1 MASND
6 EIRETLFGDLPLNA
20 WPPRWKTSLSDDPWR
35 SFLSAREAAD
45 AGRRP
50 DAISLWQEI
59 LAMPNLESLHYAQAW
74 HFLRSYGVHPDP
86 SVAKDLLGVVLEVP
100 MEGGLD
106 VLAAYAD
113 HHAAYFNFN
122 GSATLWL
129 RPDQSLDPLID
140 SVLYEGAQI
149 IQRIGVWKEP
159 RRPAPA
165 LGDIRINLISPAGL
179 HFGEGPMK
187 LATENPMTK
196 PIWVASTALLQEI
209 VRVGLSS
216 LSKEASTKNPT
227 RTD

>member
-6 EIRETLFGDLPLNA
+6 EIRKTLFGDLPLNA
-20 WPPRWKTSLSDDPWR
+20 WPPRWKTALSHEPWR

-45 AGRRP
+45 AGRRA

-59 LAMPNLESLHYAQAW
+59 LAMPNLESLHYAQVW
-74 HFLRSYGVHPDP
+74 HFLRSYGVQPD
-86 SVAKDLLGVVLEVP
+86 SSIAKGLLGVVLEVP

-122 GSATLWL
+122 GAATLWL
-129 RPDQSLDPLID
+129 RPDRSLDPFIG
-140 SVLYEGAQI
+140 SVLHEGAQI
-149 IQRIGVWKEP
+149 IRKIGVWNEP
-159 RRPAPA
+159 RRPAPSF
-165 LGDIRINLISPAGL
+165 GDIRINLISPAGL

-196 PIWVASTALLQEI
+196 PIWVASAALLQEM
-209 VRVGLSS
+209 VRIGLSAIS
-216 LSKEASTKNPT
+216 EHEKNPS
-227 RTD
+227 RTS